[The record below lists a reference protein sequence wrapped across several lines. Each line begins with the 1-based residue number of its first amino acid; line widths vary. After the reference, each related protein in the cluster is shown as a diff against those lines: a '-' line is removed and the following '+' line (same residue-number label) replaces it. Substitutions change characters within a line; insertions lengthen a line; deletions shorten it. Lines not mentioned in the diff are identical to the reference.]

1 MNKRDFLSI
10 GDLSQ
15 KEILKIL
22 HLAQKLKTEL
32 KSKGANK
39 PVLKDKAL
47 IMLFEKPSLRTR
59 LSFEVG
65 MTQLGGHAIYL
76 GPTDIGLGVRE
87 SVADVSRVAS
97 RMGDLIMARVF
108 THDTVEELAKYSLVP
123 VINGLSDIEHPCQ
136 VLADVLTMLE
146 NKETCG
152 GLKVAYIG
160 DSENNVPHSLA
171 LISGLLGMHFV
182 TASPKGYWMK
192 KEIVGSAKK
201 LASKSGGTI
210 TEVLDPRIA
219 VKGADVVYTD
229 TWVSMGD
236 ESQKEK
242 RLRILRPYQVTE
254 SLMKLAKKEATFMHD
269 LPAYRGNEV
278 TSEVIDGTQSVVF
291 QQAENRLHVQ
301 KALML
306 YLMNDQKV

>member
-1 MNKRDFLSI
+1 MKKKDFLSI
-10 GDLSQ
+10 GDLSK
-15 KEILKIL
+15 KEVLKIL

-39 PVLKDKAL
+39 PVLKDKTL

-65 MTQLGGHAIYL
+65 MTQLGSHAIHL

-87 SVADVSRVAS
+87 SVADVARVAS

-136 VLADVLTMLE
+136 ALADVLTILE
-146 NKETCG
+146 NKGTYK

-160 DSENNVPHSLA
+160 DSENNVTHSLA
-171 LISGLLGMHFV
+171 LISGLLGMHFI
-182 TASPKGYWMK
+182 TASPKDYWMK
-192 KEIVGSAKK
+192 KEIAASAKK
-201 LASKSGGTI
+201 LAGKSGGTI
-210 TEVLDPRIA
+210 TEVLDPKIA
-219 VKGADVVYTD
+219 TQGADVVYTD

-242 RLRILRPYQVTE
+242 RVRIFQDYQVTK
-254 SLMKLAKKEATFMHD
+254 SLMKLAKKEAVFMHD

-278 TSEVIDGTQSVVF
+278 TSEVIDGPQSIVF

-306 YLMNDQKV
+306 YLLNV